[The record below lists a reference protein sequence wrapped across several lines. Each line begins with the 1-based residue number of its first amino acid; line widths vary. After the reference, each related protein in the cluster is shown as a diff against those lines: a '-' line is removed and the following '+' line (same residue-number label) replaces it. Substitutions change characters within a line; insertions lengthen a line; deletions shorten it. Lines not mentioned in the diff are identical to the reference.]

1 MERLDAL
8 GSPDLR
14 ATLSLLRA
22 APGPLT
28 ADDVAEELDVAR
40 SVARWR
46 LERLVDA
53 GVALAAFAE
62 RTGGRGAG
70 RPPKTYTPAPETEA
84 LEFPPR
90 RLETL
95 VALLAAKVSK
105 RQLGAVGEQYGRA
118 LAHEARL
125 RPGRRPFERLCEALG
140 RLGFQASVETAD
152 EDGAVLVTP
161 TCPLRPL
168 VLEDGA
174 ASAIDQ
180 GMWRGLV
187 ESVLRAPAEIRCH
200 AEGCHAA
207 NESCRVTIR
216 LRSPATRA
224 SR

>member
-1 MERLDAL
+1 MERLDAI

-14 ATLSLLRA
+14 ATLWLLRA
-22 APGPLT
+22 ARDPLT
-28 ADDVAEELDVAR
+28 ADAVAAELDVAR

-46 LERLVDA
+46 LERLVDVGLAVA
-53 GVALAAFAE
+53 GFAE
-62 RTGGRGAG
+62 RSGGRGAG
-70 RPPKTYTPAPETEA
+70 RPAKTYMPAPETAA

-95 VALLAAKVSK
+95 VSLLAATVSK
-105 RQLGAVGEQYGRA
+105 RRLGEVGEEFGRT
-118 LAHEARL
+118 LAREARL
-125 RPGRRPFERLCEALG
+125 RPGRNPFERLSEGLG
-140 RLGFQASVETAD
+140 RLGFQTSVESTED
-152 EDGAVLVTP
+152 DGAVLVTP

-168 VLEDGA
+168 VMEDES

-187 ESVLRAPAEIRCH
+187 GSVLRTPAEIRCH

-224 SR
+224 SG